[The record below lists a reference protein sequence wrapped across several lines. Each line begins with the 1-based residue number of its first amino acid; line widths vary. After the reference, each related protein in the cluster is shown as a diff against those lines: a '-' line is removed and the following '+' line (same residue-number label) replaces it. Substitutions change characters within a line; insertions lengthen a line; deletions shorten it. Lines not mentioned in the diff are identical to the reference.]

1 MAGDRRI
8 ARTDTALPDWYVPD
22 ASYRP
27 VPIAWFAAAI
37 LIQTVAIS
45 VIFFA
50 LISKSGWLTLAL
62 AGAAS
67 LAVLIWS
74 WERGIG
80 KAGPGWQIATVLVML
95 LQIGFIAMGTSDRL

>member
-1 MAGDRRI
+1 MPEPESEPELTDPTGGDIMAGDRRI

-50 LISKSGWLTLAL
+50 LINKSGWLTLAL

-67 LAVLIWS
+67 LA
-74 WERGIG
+74 
-80 KAGPGWQIATVLVML
+80 
-95 LQIGFIAMGTSDRL
+95 